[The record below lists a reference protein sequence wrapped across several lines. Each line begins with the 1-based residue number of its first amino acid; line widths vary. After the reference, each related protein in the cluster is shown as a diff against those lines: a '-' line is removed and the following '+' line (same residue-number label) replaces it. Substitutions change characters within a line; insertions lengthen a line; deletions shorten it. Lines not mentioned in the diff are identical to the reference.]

1 MERNAVVQSVKHMM
15 KTIGIIEES
24 PALISINNNQKNK
37 RNKRAKRD
45 DISVDDILK
54 EFVSNSTDEEDDNE
68 RYDEV
73 MEYMKMKVNYQ
84 AGENVLSWWMKHST
98 IFPQLSRLALPL
110 LSIPAS
116 STTSERV
123 FSETGRVLEARRQQL
138 NPESLD
144 SLVFLRNF
152 R

>member
-1 MERNAVVQSVKHMM
+1 M
-15 KTIGIIEES
+15 KTVGIMEES
-24 PALISINNNQKNK
+24 PDLPLINHNDGRKNK

-54 EFVSNSTDEEDDNE
+54 EFVSNSTDDDE
-68 RYDEV
+68 TYDEV
-73 MEYMKMKVNYQ
+73 MEYMKMKINYQ
-84 AGENVLSWWMKHST
+84 TGENLLTWWKKHST

-110 LSIPAS
+110 LSIPS
-116 STTSERV
+116 SSATSERV
-123 FSETGRVLEARRQQL
+123 FSETGRILEARRQQL
-138 NPESLD
+138 NPDSLD

>member
-1 MERNAVVQSVKHMM
+1 M
-15 KTIGIIEES
+15 KTVGIVQE
-24 PALISINNNQKNK
+24 PADLTVIDDNDVRKNK

-45 DISVDDILK
+45 DISVDDVLK
-54 EFVSNSTDEEDDNE
+54 EFVSNSTDEDEV
-68 RYDEV
+68 YDEV
-73 MEYMKMKVNYQ
+73 MEYMKMKINYPT
-84 AGENVLSWWMKHST
+84 GENVLLWWKKHST

-123 FSETGRVLEARRQQL
+123 FSETGRILEARRQQL
-138 NPESLD
+138 NPDSVD

>member
-1 MERNAVVQSVKHMM
+1 MRTVGVV
-15 KTIGIIEES
+15 EDS
-24 PALISINNNQKNK
+24 PDLTLITNNVGRKNK

-45 DISVDDILK
+45 DISVDGILK
-54 EFVSNSTDEEDDNE
+54 EFVSNSTDDDDQDNE
-68 RYDEV
+68 VYDEV

-84 AGENVLSWWMKHST
+84 TGDNVLLWWKKHSF

-116 STTSERV
+116 SATSERV
-123 FSETGRVLEARRQQL
+123 FSETGRILEARRPQL
-138 NPESLD
+138 SPDSLD

>member
-1 MERNAVVQSVKHMM
+1 V
-15 KTIGIIEES
+15 
-24 PALISINNNQKNK
+24 
-37 RNKRAKRD
+37 
-45 DISVDDILK
+45 
-54 EFVSNSTDEEDDNE
+54 
-68 RYDEV
+68 YDEV
-73 MEYMKMKVNYQ
+73 MEYMKMKINYPT
-84 AGENVLSWWMKHST
+84 GENVLLWWKKHST

-123 FSETGRVLEARRQQL
+123 FSETGCILEARRQQL
-138 NPESLD
+138 NPDSVD